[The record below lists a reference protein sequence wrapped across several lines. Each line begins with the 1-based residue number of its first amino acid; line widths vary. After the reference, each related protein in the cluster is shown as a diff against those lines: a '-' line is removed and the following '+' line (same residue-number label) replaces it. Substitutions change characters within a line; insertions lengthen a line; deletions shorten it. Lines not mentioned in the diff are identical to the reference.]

1 MEDFQTT
8 ELHRQS
14 DKDIYDKFD
23 NATSRAEQVV
33 P

>member
-8 ELHRQS
+8 ELHRKP
-14 DKDIYDKFD
+14 DKDLYDKFD
-23 NATSRAEQVV
+23 NATGGVEQVI